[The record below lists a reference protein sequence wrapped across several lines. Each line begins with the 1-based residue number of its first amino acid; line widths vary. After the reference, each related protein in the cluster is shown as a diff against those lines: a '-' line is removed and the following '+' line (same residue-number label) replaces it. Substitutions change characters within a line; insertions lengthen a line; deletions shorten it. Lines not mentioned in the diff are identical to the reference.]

1 MILDNNP
8 SFYDGVLHIIHA
20 CVGPTLSTRADGG
33 ALSSDPVSCIY
44 YYLKKTIVVMDLAD
58 VNIPVATV

>member
-20 CVGPTLSTRADGG
+20 CVGPTLSTRADGD
-33 ALSSDPVSCIY
+33 APSSDPVSCIY
-44 YYLKKTIVVMDLAD
+44 YFKK
-58 VNIPVATV
+58 NYCSNGSC